1 MVLLLDL
8 AQIRKILN
16 KKIVQA
22 KHLAFKDAKKVISK
36 N

>member
-8 AQIRKILN
+8 TQIKKIFN

-36 N
+36 D